1 MANEITLTKRICV
14 ASDGYQFLTSGF
26 PNRSKNKKTFD
37 SVDGLFVKKPLL
49 DDLRATESDME
60 GDPRGRQGIQVDFT
74 IYPNSIREYEINNP
88 GGFKYYSSD
97 PESNSRGIIVFR
109 VSMDSFTVWDRLPPN
124 NPNACCDDNGVCSRL
139 VVDGFYVMDNCNG
152 ITYNI
157 LDGTIFEGG
166 EGYRLYPY
174 NYTYDGNALRITTY
188 Y

>member
-1 MANEITLTKRICV
+1 MKKTLIIV
-14 ASDGYQFLTSGF
+14 SLLTVLIGLPTCHSVWEN
-26 PNRSKNKKTFD
+26 PNRLT
-37 SVDGLFVKKPLL
+37 
-49 DDLRATESDME
+49 A
-60 GDPRGRQGIQVDFT
+60 IVDFT

-124 NPNACCDDNGVCSRL
+124 KPNTCCDDNGVCSRL
-139 VVDGFYVMDNCNG
+139 VVDGYFVMDNCND
-152 ITYNI
+152 ISYSI
-157 LDGTIFEGG
+157 LDGTIIEGG

>member
-1 MANEITLTKRICV
+1 MKKTLIIV
-14 ASDGYQFLTSGF
+14 SLLALLTALPTCHSVWEN
-26 PNRSKNKKTFD
+26 PNRLT
-37 SVDGLFVKKPLL
+37 
-49 DDLRATESDME
+49 A
-60 GDPRGRQGIQVDFT
+60 IVDFT